1 MQTILITGVSSGLGE
16 ALVKTYLERG
26 DTVYAIGKTAPN
38 KFQSHPHF
46 FFFPYDLSQT
56 FVLQATLQE
65 FVEKR
70 SFDLV
75 ILNAGVLGEIQMLN
89 QIDLDDIKAVMEVN
103 VWANKEIIDTLSKH
117 AYVKQIVGISSGA
130 AMNTSKGWGTYSL
143 SKASFNMLLSIY
155 AKEMPEIH
163 FTALAPGLIHTPMV
177 QHIFEKVNDTLF
189 PSAKKLKES
198 PLQTPLD
205 AAKHLIA
212 LFPTLLGH
220 ESGSFLDVRTL

>member
-16 ALVKTYLERG
+16 ALVKTYLEKG
-26 DTVYAIGKTAPN
+26 DTVYAVGKSAPN

-56 FVLQATLQE
+56 FVLQASLQE

-75 ILNAGVLGEIQMLN
+75 ILNAGVLGEIQVLN
-89 QIDLDDIKAVMEVN
+89 QTDLADIKEVMEIN
-103 VWANKEIIDTLSKH
+103 VWANKEIIDTLFNH

-130 AMNTSKGWGTYSL
+130 AVKTSKGWGTYSL
-143 SKASFNMLLSIY
+143 SKASLNMLLSIY

-163 FTALAPGLIHTPMV
+163 FTALAPGVIQTPMV
-177 QHIFEKVNDTLF
+177 QHIFDKVNDRLF

-198 PLQTPLD
+198 SIQTPLD
-205 AAKHLIA
+205 AAKHLMAI
-212 LFPTLLGH
+212 FPTLLNY
-220 ESGSFLDVRTL
+220 ESGSFIDLRTL